1 MLSCTRMGSQTKYT
15 EVSMNQDCEDSEPV
29 SQPEGRYANY
39 FKAGH
44 NAFEFLFD
52 FGQFY
57 PENGE
62 ARFHTRIITA
72 PIYAKAVLTILSESI
87 ARYEETFGGIPQ
99 ANENS
104 PGAGGQG

>member
-1 MLSCTRMGSQTKYT
+1 
-15 EVSMNQDCEDSEPV
+15 MNHDSEDSEHAG
-29 SQPEGRYANY
+29 QPEGRYANY
-39 FKAGH
+39 FKVGH

-72 PIYAKAVLTILSESI
+72 PIYAKAVLTILGESV
-87 ARYEETFGGIPQ
+87 ARYEQTFGAIPQ
-99 ANENS
+99 ENEND
-104 PGAGGQG
+104 PVEGGQHGG